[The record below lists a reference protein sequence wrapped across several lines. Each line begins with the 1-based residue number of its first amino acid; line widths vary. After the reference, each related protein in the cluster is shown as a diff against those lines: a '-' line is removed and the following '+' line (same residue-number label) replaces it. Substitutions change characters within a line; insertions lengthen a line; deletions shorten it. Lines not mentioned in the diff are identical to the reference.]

1 MAATDTAAPP
11 IARTSA
17 VFSSRPR
24 KRPPGIGRARALVV
38 EPNSTTR
45 SVMCAQLRDMGVADV
60 QHTARLAEA
69 RLLMERERFD
79 IVLCSRDFEDPEVTG
94 QDLVDELRREQLLP
108 HATVFIMIATEATY
122 AQVTEAGESSLD
134 GLLLRPYTAATMA
147 ERVLEARRRKAEL
160 ADLLG
165 ALSNSELDRA
175 TQLALHRY
183 HRGAPYGAYAA
194 RVAAELLLMRGD
206 IQGLQALCEH
216 VQQKGGAEWARLAMV
231 RGQVQRGDLA
241 AARRACE
248 GLLDDQPGCADA
260 FDLLGRIH
268 LEQGDIARALEA
280 FRHAVELTPGCLLR
294 LQACGTLAFYAHQD
308 ALARQTMDR
317 CVSLG
322 VRSKLFD
329 AFSLFLLAVLQFD
342 ARSNKG
348 LVSAQEQLRR
358 YAQRFPDSNR
368 LAQLDQAVS
377 VLSHV
382 MRNEPDAA
390 QALARELSAPLETDE
405 GTLEQGIVALTV
417 WSRLPSRD
425 VSAGELEA
433 VVRVIGSRF
442 CVSRSMTELL
452 AAAGDPNPQIRT
464 IIKACQLE
472 TAEFLEQAMSPA
484 LAGRPRETVCALL
497 DRGAQTRNAKL
508 LETATLVA
516 RRYGEQIADGA
527 ELIEEA
533 LATTERVCQPV
544 TLVAGIRRSGR
555 SAGGLVLRT

>member
-1 MAATDTAAPP
+1 MGP
-11 IARTSA
+11 
-17 VFSSRPR
+17 
-24 KRPPGIGRARALVV
+24 ARALVV
-38 EPNSTTR
+38 EPNSTIR
-45 SVMCAQLRDMGVADV
+45 SVMCAQLRDMGVGDV

-69 RLLMERERFD
+69 RLLLERERFD
-79 IVLCSRDFEDPEVTG
+79 IVLCSRDFEDPEITG

-108 HATVFIMIATEATY
+108 HATVFIMIANEATY

-134 GLLLRPYTAATMA
+134 GLLLRPYTAAAMA
-147 ERVLEARRRKAEL
+147 ERVMEARRRKADL

-165 ALSNSELDRA
+165 ALSSGEFERA

-206 IQGLQALCEH
+206 TPGLQALCEH
-216 VQQKGGAEWARLAMV
+216 VQQQGGAEWARLAMV
-231 RGQVQRGDLA
+231 RGQVHRGDLA

-248 GLLDDQPGCADA
+248 SLLDDQPGSADA

-280 FRHAVELTPGCLLR
+280 FRRAVELTPGCLLR
-294 LQACGTLAFYAHQD
+294 LQACGTLAYYAHES
-308 ALARQTMDR
+308 ALALQTMDR

-329 AFSLFLLAVLQFD
+329 ALSLFLLAVLQFD
-342 ARSNKG
+342 ARNNKG
-348 LVSAQEQLRR
+348 LAAAQEQLRR
-358 YAQRFPDSNR
+358 YAQRFPESTR

-382 MRNEPDAA
+382 MRNELDAA
-390 QALARELSAPLETDE
+390 QTLARELSAWLETDE

-433 VVRVIGSRF
+433 VVRVIGNRF
-442 CVSRSMTELL
+442 CVSKSMTELL
-452 AAAGDPNPQIRT
+452 AAAGDHNPQIRP
-464 IIKACQLE
+464 IIKACQIE
-472 TAEFLEQAMSPA
+472 TAEVLEHAMSHA

-497 DRGAQTRNAKL
+497 DRGGQSRNAKL

-516 RRYGEQIADGA
+516 RRYGEQIADGP
-527 ELIEEA
+527 ELVEEA
-533 LATTERVCQPV
+533 LATTARVSQPV